1 MLPNCLLTHL
11 ASEQA
16 LAVME
21 DGVSLGNVRR
31 KWDSARWRELQLVP
45 CKVIQIYR
53 TCLKI
58 ALVGQK
64 LEGKYKLSAIFVV
77 KEIRVMGTFPLSP
90 SLFSVTC

>member
-21 DGVSLGNVRR
+21 EGASLGSVRR
-31 KWDSARWRELQLVP
+31 KWDSARWRNLQLVLH
-45 CKVIQIYR
+45 KVIHIYR

-64 LEGKYKLSAIFVV
+64 LEGK
-77 KEIRVMGTFPLSP
+77 
-90 SLFSVTC
+90 